1 MLRGYPGPEVE
12 DTVQEQEQEP
22 TRSSP
27 YPVRIWRFAGPAL
40 ELTALLAAHQQREGL
55 AVTAKALA
63 VLGQSATIW
72 FAGRERR

>member
-1 MLRGYPGPEVE
+1 M
-12 DTVQEQEQEP
+12 QEQEQEP
-22 TRSSP
+22 TRPTP
-27 YPVRIWRFAGPAL
+27 YLVRAWRFAGPAL
-40 ELTALLAAHQQREGL
+40 EVTALMAAHQQREGL